1 MSKII
6 FLIPLFLIGCGVKSV
21 VFKNLPFLVA
31 NEMDKYL
38 SLSWTEE
45 FEVRDKV
52 EALLVSEKEQIK
64 TLGKPIKNLK
74 VDLSNSE
81 EVITQVLP
89 VYKRFA
95 GKIIDIAVPYLTAL
109 DREEIEELK
118 EIVADKNELI
128 KNRSKKKRT
137 KEITKRFEYF
147 YGELNKDQ
155 FKFIDQRMGVFQ
167 TSNKNRLKRRLEYQK
182 NIFQAL
188 ESKGKDREDKIKTIL
203 KGNIEKISNIN
214 NFKSNIELLKEF
226 SKTLTPE
233 QIAFF
238 EKRKNLF
245 VEWIVAY
252 GNYL

>member
-1 MSKII
+1 
-6 FLIPLFLIGCGVKSV
+6 
-21 VFKNLPFLVA
+21 
-31 NEMDKYL
+31 MDKYL

-52 EALLVSEKEQIK
+52 EALLISEKAQIK
-64 TLGKPIKNLK
+64 TLGNPIKNLK

-81 EVITQVLP
+81 DVITEVLP
-89 VYKRFA
+89 VYRRFA
-95 GKIIDIAVPYLTAL
+95 GKIIDIAVPYLMAL
-109 DREEIEELK
+109 DKGEIEELK

-147 YGELNKDQ
+147 YGELNNDQ
-155 FKFIDQRMGVFQ
+155 FKFIDQRMDVFQ
-167 TSNKNRLKRRLEYQK
+167 TSNKNRLKRRLEYQI

-188 ESKGKDREDKIKTIL
+188 ESKEKDREEKIKAIL
-203 KGNIEKISNIN
+203 NGNIEKISNVN
-214 NFKSNIELLKEF
+214 NFKNNLELLKEF

-233 QIAFF
+233 QKLFF
-238 EKRKNLF
+238 EKRKDLF